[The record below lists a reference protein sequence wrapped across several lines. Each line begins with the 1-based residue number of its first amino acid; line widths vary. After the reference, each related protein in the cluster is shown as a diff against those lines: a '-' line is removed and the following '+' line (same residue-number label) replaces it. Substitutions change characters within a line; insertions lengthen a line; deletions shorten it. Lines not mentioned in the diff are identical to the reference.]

1 MTGSSEQK
9 TVNSK
14 KRGRN
19 SMRKK
24 IILLALGTMLL
35 ALRVSAEAQQP
46 AKFSRIGLLTW
57 AASPPPSSPTPFE
70 QGLRQLGYVEGQN
83 IAIERRYANGQLN
96 RLPELAADLARLPL
110 DVILTQSFPAALAA
124 KQATY
129 DHPHRRHGGR
139 RSGGDWTCR

>member
-24 IILLALGTMLL
+24 IILLALSTMLL

-46 AKFSRIGLLTW
+46 KKIFRIGLLTW
-57 AASPPPSSPTPFE
+57 AAPPPPSSPYTVRPRLAPI
-70 QGLRQLGYVEGQN
+70 GLRGRSEH
-83 IAIERRYANGQLN
+83 RY
-96 RLPELAADLARLPL
+96 
-110 DVILTQSFPAALAA
+110 
-124 KQATY
+124 
-129 DHPHRRHGGR
+129 
-139 RSGGDWTCR
+139 